1 LAERFLGGQSV
12 GKSAACKS
20 DATPADAG
28 ADADLAGWPGGV
40 ASGQPADHGRQPAQ
54 NGEAQ
59 PVAQKL
65 AAAGAGI
72 RGTSV
77 HNSAICISIRDLEET
92 GLPSFVQALTFLG
105 LFSIGRI
112 LGRSSENG
120 FVFLHVGI
128 HESFIS
134 DSF

>member
-12 GKSAACKS
+12 GKPAVFKS
-20 DATPADAG
+20 RATPADAG
-28 ADADLAGWPGGV
+28 ADADLAGRPGGL
-40 ASGQPADHGRQPAQ
+40 APGQPADHGCQPAQ

-77 HNSAICISIRDLEET
+77 HDSAIFISLRHFEET
-92 GLPSFVQALTFLG
+92 GLPSFAQALTFLG
-105 LFSIGRI
+105 LFSVWLI
-112 LGRSSENG
+112 LGRTSKMGS
-120 FVFLHVGI
+120 FFCMF
-128 HESFIS
+128 ESMKVS
-134 DSF
+134 